1 MQCVGNAPHD
11 LIARSACEREGAQ
24 VRKHGHVARAAR
36 AHPEDACSGTSDGQG
51 VHGRLLERVGRRH
64 FLLRCCLLLGL
75 RRRGLRGR
83 RHLDSLAVLAAN
95 DAPGDDV
102 PLLAL
107 GEVPIDQRHQRR
119 GTLFRR
125 DVLDEVEHVLR
136 VHLARLR
143 GHAARAIHVADDGDA
158 IVCDVFLTWLCHCA
172 IAAACGRQVDYH
184 GPWFHVFDHV
194 VLDEFR
200 RRPARDGCRG
210 DDDVALLAVLMERGP
225 LRLEERRG
233 RLLGVTACPGA
244 VLFEVHLDPGGAHGR
259 HLVAH
264 VPDVPGADHR
274 AEGLRRAHR
283 GQPGDATAQDHAVGR
298 RVLARRGDLR
308 RVEALER
315 VGRF

>member
-158 IVCDVFLTWLCHCA
+158 IVRDVLLARLGHRA
-172 IAAACGRQVDYH
+172 VPAAQGSEVDDH
-184 GPWFHVFDHV
+184 GARFHVLDHV
-194 VLDEFR
+194 ILDELR
-200 RRPARDGCRG
+200 RRPTGDGRG
-210 DDDVALLAVLMERGP
+210 RNDDVALFAILVEGRA
-225 LRLEERRG
+225 LRLHEFFRG
-233 RLLGVTACPGA
+233 LFGVAAGAGAILL
-244 VLFEVHLDPGGAHGR
+244 EVHLDPRSAHGR

-264 VPDVPGADHR
+264 VPHVPGADDR
-274 AEGLRRAHR
+274 AQGLRRAHG
-283 GQPGDATAQDHAVGR
+283 GQAGDAAAQDH
-298 RVLARRGDLR
+298 
-308 RVEALER
+308 
-315 VGRF
+315 